1 MEQVPPWHKLRRGA
15 LLILIFDPPVDLVVF
30 VLTCSMKTGEQWAVS
45 YIPWL
50 RELWVLPVA
59 CLSVCMA
66 MACMRVIWTHVH
78 MCIIVAA
85 PLIFPPMPRWPQP
98 ELTESLSLPETILQ
112 HMRSLVN
119 TQPDDHIHWPLTVF
133 NKVTL
138 GTQQTISVRRI
149 NYQHVV
155 DRRGPD

>member
-1 MEQVPPWHKLRRGA
+1 MTQTETRSSPNFDIWS
-15 LLILIFDPPVDLVVF
+15 FDPPGPGSVCVDLF
-30 VLTCSMKTGEQWAVS
+30 YENWWAVR

-149 NYQHVV
+149 NYQHVF

>member
-1 MEQVPPWHKLRRGA
+1 MTQTETWSSPN
-15 LLILIFDPPVDLVVF
+15 FDIWSPCGSGSVCVDLF
-30 VLTCSMKTGEQWAVS
+30 YENWWAVS

-112 HMRSLVN
+112 HTRSLVN

-149 NYQHVV
+149 NYQHVF